1 VVALVVSK
9 LLSSKV
15 GRAGSWEVTMLAG
28 MLEGFG
34 TCAGVFNFKHFI
46 FFLKLAAASILLF
59 QT

>member
-15 GRAGSWEVTMLAG
+15 GRVGSWEVTMLAG
-28 MLEGFG
+28 MFDGFG
-34 TCAGVFNFKHFI
+34 TCAGVFYFVHFI
-46 FFLKLAAASILLF
+46 SFLKLAVASILLF